1 MWANTPNLLQIKTQT
16 KVFRDRSG
24 KQFLKEFWM
33 CYSFKSKRPD
43 TVEEK
48 PKKKNAN
55 RYINVI
61 VYNIEER

>member
-1 MWANTPNLLQIKTQT
+1 
-16 KVFRDRSG
+16 
-24 KQFLKEFWM
+24 M

>member
-1 MWANTPNLLQIKTQT
+1 
-16 KVFRDRSG
+16 
-24 KQFLKEFWM
+24 M

-48 PKKKNAN
+48 HKKKNAN